1 MNKVEAI
8 TVLREIF
15 TMCPEIGRADFV
27 SLDPDNVSANPQGFY
42 KIRLRVNLEKNSKQ
56 AIKAILNKHKLELM
70 ETKDLVV
77 IYRPHVS

>member
-1 MNKVEAI
+1 V
-8 TVLREIF
+8 
-15 TMCPEIGRADFV
+15 CPEIGRADFV

-56 AIKAILNKHKLELM
+56 TIKAILNKHKLELT
-70 ETKDLVV
+70 ETKGLVV